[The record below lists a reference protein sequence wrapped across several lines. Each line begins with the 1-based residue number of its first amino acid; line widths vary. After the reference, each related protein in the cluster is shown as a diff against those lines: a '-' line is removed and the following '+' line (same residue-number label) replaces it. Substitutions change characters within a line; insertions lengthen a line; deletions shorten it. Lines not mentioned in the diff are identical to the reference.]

1 MTIWTPDALDPKQP
15 KYLALAD
22 AISQAVSAGE
32 LQPGSRLPPQRQLA
46 DRLHVTIG
54 TITRAY
60 AEAERRG
67 LLEARVGSGTYVR
80 QRSQAE
86 SFRIEHPDTNTLDLG
101 FTLALQDSQA
111 DTLAEALQSIS
122 QNPALLAELTSFVP
136 ETGLDRH
143 REAASRWLHRS
154 EGITRRPQDILI
166 NGGGQNGLFTA
177 LHTLCDTGDTVLS
190 DGLTYS
196 GFILAAR
203 HLRLRHIG
211 LPMDEEGLIPTE
223 LQTACDRHRPRAL
236 YLMPQLHNPTG
247 VQMSQRRK
255 QEILTI
261 CARYQVMVIED
272 NVQSALLEHSPEPMV
287 SMAPDQV
294 TNISGVSK
302 CFAGGPRVGFLI
314 PPPHWYDRFRMALRV
329 NSWMVSPLLAE
340 LVTRWL
346 DHPDTPTSLQRQRT
360 MSSQRHAM
368 ARDILHGYQYAAHD
382 HSLSGWLMLPE
393 HWRGNDLVAAMAH
406 QGVAIKSADVF
417 AVGQYAAPQ
426 AVRICIGA
434 PATEDSLQQA
444 LVRLRDTLT
453 RPGADQQWLR
463 DCTI

>member
-1 MTIWTPDALDPKQP
+1 MTIWSPNTLDPQQP

-22 AISQAVSAGE
+22 AINQAVSSGE
-32 LQPGSRLPPQRQLA
+32 LRPGHRLPPQRQLA
-46 DRLHVTIG
+46 DVLNVTTG

-86 SFRIEHPDTNTLDLG
+86 SFRIERANNDTLDLG
-101 FTLALQDSQA
+101 FTLALQDSQPDA
-111 DTLAEALQSIS
+111 LAQGLRSIS
-122 QNPALLAELTSFVP
+122 ENPALLAELTSFVP

-143 REAASRWLHRS
+143 RDSAARWLRQS
-154 EGITRRPQDILI
+154 EGIDRPADDLLI

-177 LHTLCDTGDTVLS
+177 LHTVCDTGDTVLS
-190 DGLTYS
+190 EGLTYS

-211 LPMDEEGLIPTE
+211 LPMDDEGLIPTE
-223 LQTACDRHRPRAL
+223 LQTACDRHRPRVL

-247 VQMSQRRK
+247 LQMSQQRK
-255 QEILTI
+255 QEILAI
-261 CARYQVMVIED
+261 CARYQVMVVED
-272 NVQSALLEHSPEPMV
+272 NVQSALLADPPMPMV
-287 SMAPDQV
+287 ALAPDQV
-294 TNISGVSK
+294 LSISSVSK
-302 CFAGGPRVGFLI
+302 CFAGGPRVGFLV
-314 PPPHWYDRFRMALRV
+314 PPPQWYDRFRMALRV
-329 NSWMVSPLLAE
+329 NSWMVSPLLVE
-340 LVTRWL
+340 LVARWM
-346 DHPDTPTSLQRQRT
+346 DHPDTPASLQRQRAA
-360 MSSQRHAM
+360 SRQRHDL
-368 ARDILHGYQYAAHD
+368 ARDILQGYQYEAHD

-393 HWRGNDLVAAMAH
+393 HWRGNDLVAAMAR

-444 LVRLRDTLT
+444 LVKLRDTLT

-463 DCTI
+463 DSTI